1 MSTEPKHTPKTHQA
15 TQDALDIAENKRVA
29 ARRRFLR
36 TGASGSAAL
45 IMTVTHKRS
54 FAGGI
59 KKGVLASNCT
69 SLKGIADLTGTKH
82 KTPLEVS
89 AMGTP
94 KNLICRHP
102 DNPQPVGNC
111 AEIYPSRYVDV
122 NGNTYLVADGDELNK
137 GCGNLQLTVQRS
149 QNYRLYG
156 LDKVGGKAP
165 GRGEGSGGE
174 YCPIAFDA
182 NGDLNYVQK
191 NYYKIESDGR
201 IKLEGACKPAPL
213 P

>member
-69 SLKGIADLTGTKH
+69 SLRGIADLTGTKH

-122 NGNTYLVADGDELNK
+122 NGNTYLVADPDELNK

-156 LDKVGGKAP
+156 RDKVGGKAP

-174 YCPIAFDA
+174 YCPIAFA
-182 NGDLNYVQK
+182 NGELNYVQK